1 MNNSIESPR
10 HTTGT
15 MQTPMTHSMQ
25 VDSLRTSPKGTMRLT
40 TPQGK
45 ALPMSQQKFTKKTK
59 RVNNMKDMVFIYADM
74 GQSKQLR

>member
-1 MNNSIESPR
+1 
-10 HTTGT
+10 
-15 MQTPMTHSMQ
+15 
-25 VDSLRTSPKGTMRLT
+25 MRLT